1 MLEILAIVAICAL
14 MARHGRNP
22 KRRRYNLRR
31 VRMTP
36 ELALATLASDT
47 AIVAVMTGVA
57 TDTYRAVSV
66 IATWALRGITGGEGP
81 ITVGYAHSSYT
92 VTQIKECLEAFSID
106 QGDKLSSEQASRLVR
121 IVGTF
126 ASEADTMLNDG
137 KPIKTRLNWKIAIGS
152 QVNLFAYN
160 EDTAAL
166 STGAVLHVAGNMYVK
181 DAA

>member
-1 MLEILAIVAICAL
+1 MLEILVLGLAFVLLAK
-14 MARHGRNP
+14 HGKNP

-31 VRMTP
+31 VRITP
-36 ELALATLASDT
+36 ELALSTLASDT
-47 AIVAVMTGVA
+47 ALTALTTGVA
-57 TDTYRAVSV
+57 TDTYRMVSI

-106 QGDKLSSEQASRLVR
+106 QGDKLSSEQAGRLVR

-126 ASEADTMLNDG
+126 SSEADTMLNDG

-152 QVNLFAYN
+152 QVNIFAYN
-160 EDTAAL
+160 EDTQPLA
-166 STGAVLHVAGNMYVK
+166 TGAVLHVAGDGWVK
-181 DAA
+181 DSV